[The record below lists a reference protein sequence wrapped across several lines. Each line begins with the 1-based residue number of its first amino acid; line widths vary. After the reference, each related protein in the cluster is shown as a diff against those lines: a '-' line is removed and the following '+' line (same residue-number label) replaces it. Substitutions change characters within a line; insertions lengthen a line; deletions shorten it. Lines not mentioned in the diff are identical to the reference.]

1 MPFLTELDSTQLE
14 NLRGTSL
21 IPPTYAA
28 SEYTIFIQGE
38 LVFKTT
44 LSATPTGT
52 SYAQVSFGA
61 TISGDPADVIAN
73 MTVLISATD
82 DMRTAI
88 FVGRARD
95 VITGSVLKINETS
108 EALLIGY
115 YVYVL
120 RDFRL
125 FDRLARLVSN
135 VQKKDYEISYRL
147 PSPAIIG
154 LQSAYAGVCSGTPE
168 VLTLSFAPTGLA
180 IASGA
185 TINNSS
191 WVWSIP
197 SGATITVG
205 STTTQNITVEFD
217 VGFKDWVTV
226 QVNDSNGNTGFFH
239 FAVGAVP
246 SDFSD
251 VVTLAVKGATL
262 SCDENGW
269 TGSIAAFS
277 DVDELIDNTLVI
289 IFDVELYNG
298 DETNINGN
306 VKFVGRLRKESNQ
319 TTSDEIYSQLKS
331 ATYDL
336 EGALAQFGRVEH
348 LPFTLIDKAS
358 PTAFDQI
365 TNLTMW
371 RAIAYTLYWH
381 STFLELF
388 ALTFDSTDT
397 TFRYLALPTQGG
409 NILAVINDLAVSINA
424 TLESAPTGET
434 RVYRN
439 AVYETS
445 GQRAALVTVMDG
457 TTQDYINIDSLE
469 IEEVDTS
476 GKIQASG
483 GFYNSVSG
491 KVTPLL
497 SLAPGVAQ
505 GIGEGIGTF
514 GRQVLAANVTQAVAQ
529 AELNTRCGHEYEVKR
544 RNGVFLNL
552 TLPPGYNFLIPSRS
566 QWYTWTLAA
575 DDTTG
580 GRAYTSATRWQLF
593 SVQIQQDNDIG
604 TKTVQAT
611 FKQETSGNP
620 GQTVTYPP
628 QTQITPKL
636 PTIPVLPPFPSF
648 PPLPTINLPADPTID
663 DTPPYIGSP
672 AISNG
677 NLVALWT
684 ARTWNAPDL
693 WLTNTPS
700 WSEITPDTDYTDT
713 CFQWVRLGSKGGY
726 NLANNGTDSQ
736 FNFAEDATSPGAICT
751 PTALSD
757 LYTLI
762 RAASVAGSVFVYG
775 DGTES
780 NTLDFDFTIDDQ
792 GWTVLT
798 VGAPVGTYT
807 PGVGWTQTDAP
818 GDSDPANEYQGVA
831 IGYVP
836 LSGVTVTHFSVTYSI
851 VNGVIDATLNN
862 FIATDGTGSVRLDT
876 NPQPATGNG
885 TFTLE
890 YTGSVAGIT
899 EPITQIFCGFRNG
912 SNTAPGGTVVITEAH
927 ITYTTAA
934 QVNVQYSPDYGETFG
949 GALSVGDTPGAF
961 GGFDTQKV
969 GAVSLAGADGQ
980 VYRATT
986 LGGTYTAYGDPMP
999 TGAQPS
1005 CIIIPRYKSSG
1016 AANSG
1021 SSPDYIVYSSVLTA
1035 GNEAA
1040 WYVSAG
1046 GTVFTN
1052 ITKTIGGEYGVAV
1065 SPNCA
1070 DACYKLYNRY
1080 AAVLLF
1086 GTEVHLITSVNNG
1099 TAWTDRGQIADDANY
1114 IRYRPSDATGNQLF
1128 IANGTDGIIV
1138 SPSHGSN
1145 LITTKSVPSS
1155 DQIIGLEPF

>member
-1 MPFLTELDSTQLE
+1 MPFLTTLNSGQLDS
-14 NLRGTSL
+14 LRGTSL

-28 SEYTIFIQGE
+28 SGYTIFIQGE

-44 LSATPTGT
+44 LSVTPTGT
-52 SYAQVSFGA
+52 SYAQVTFGA
-61 TISGDPADVIAN
+61 TISGDPDDVIAN

-82 DMRTAI
+82 DMRAAI
-88 FVGRARD
+88 FVGRARAA
-95 VITGSVLKINETS
+95 ISGSVLKINETS
-108 EALLIGY
+108 EALLSGY

-135 VQKKDYEISYRL
+135 VQKKDYDISYRL
-147 PSPAIIG
+147 PSPAITG

-168 VLTLSFAPTGLA
+168 VLTLSFAPTGFA

-197 SGATITVG
+197 SGGTITVG
-205 STTTQNITVEFD
+205 SSTTQNITVEFD
-217 VGFKDWVTV
+217 AGFKDWITV
-226 QVNDSNGNTGFFH
+226 QVSDSNAHIGYFH

-251 VVTLAVKGATL
+251 VVTLAVKGAQL

-269 TGSIAAFS
+269 SGSIEAFS
-277 DVDELIDNTLVI
+277 GVDSLIDNTLVI
-289 IFDVELYNG
+289 IFDVERYNNS
-298 DETNINGN
+298 ETSINGN
-306 VKFVGRLRKESNQ
+306 VKFVGRLRKEANQ
-319 TTSDEIYSQLKS
+319 TTSDELYSQLKS
-331 ATYDL
+331 ASYDL

-388 ALTFDSTDT
+388 SLTFDSTDT

-445 GQRAALVTVMDG
+445 GQRAALVTVLDG

-469 IEEVDTS
+469 LEEVDTS

-514 GRQVLAANVTQAVAQ
+514 GRQVLAANVTQAIAQ

-544 RNGVFLNL
+544 RNGTFLNL

-575 DDTTG
+575 NDTTG

-593 SVQIQQDNDIG
+593 SVQVQQDNDIG

-628 QTQITPKL
+628 QTQIAPTL

-648 PPLPTINLPADPTID
+648 PPLPTISLPADPTID
-663 DTPPYIGSP
+663 DTPPYIGTP

-677 NLVALWT
+677 NLVSLGTSSQAWE
-684 ARTWNAPDL
+684 APDL
-693 WLTNTPS
+693 WLTNLPTWAETTP
-700 WSEITPDTDYTDT
+700 
-713 CFQWVRLGSKGGY
+713 
-726 NLANNGTDSQ
+726 
-736 FNFAEDATSPGAICT
+736 
-751 PTALSD
+751 
-757 LYTLI
+757 
-762 RAASVAGSVFVYG
+762 
-775 DGTES
+775 
-780 NTLDFDFTIDDQ
+780 
-792 GWTVLT
+792 
-798 VGAPVGTYT
+798 
-807 PGVGWTQTDAP
+807 
-818 GDSDPANEYQGVA
+818 
-831 IGYVP
+831 
-836 LSGVTVTHFSVTYSI
+836 
-851 VNGVIDATLNN
+851 
-862 FIATDGTGSVRLDT
+862 
-876 NPQPATGNG
+876 
-885 TFTLE
+885 
-890 YTGSVAGIT
+890 
-899 EPITQIFCGFRNG
+899 
-912 SNTAPGGTVVITEAH
+912 
-927 ITYTTAA
+927 
-934 QVNVQYSPDYGETFG
+934 
-949 GALSVGDTPGAF
+949 
-961 GGFDTQKV
+961 
-969 GAVSLAGADGQ
+969 
-980 VYRATT
+980 
-986 LGGTYTAYGDPMP
+986 
-999 TGAQPS
+999 
-1005 CIIIPRYKSSG
+1005 
-1016 AANSG
+1016 
-1021 SSPDYIVYSSVLTA
+1021 
-1035 GNEAA
+1035 
-1040 WYVSAG
+1040 
-1046 GTVFTN
+1046 
-1052 ITKTIGGEYGVAV
+1052 
-1065 SPNCA
+1065 
-1070 DACYKLYNRY
+1070 
-1080 AAVLLF
+1080 
-1086 GTEVHLITSVNNG
+1086 
-1099 TAWTDRGQIADDANY
+1099 
-1114 IRYRPSDATGNQLF
+1114 
-1128 IANGTDGIIV
+1128 
-1138 SPSHGSN
+1138 
-1145 LITTKSVPSS
+1145 
-1155 DQIIGLEPF
+1155 